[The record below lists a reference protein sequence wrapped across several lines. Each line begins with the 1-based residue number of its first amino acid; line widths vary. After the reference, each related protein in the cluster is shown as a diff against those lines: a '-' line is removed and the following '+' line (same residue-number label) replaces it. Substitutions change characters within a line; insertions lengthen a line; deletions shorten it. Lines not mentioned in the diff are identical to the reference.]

1 VLLAWRYTAHKSI
14 DVREGSYG
22 TRNRDFET
30 ALHVRVPIALTEAVM
45 RAAEERM
52 MTSSDYIRQA
62 LIDRLKLEKR
72 SVKTLT
78 EA

>member
-1 VLLAWRYTAHKSI
+1 MARANL
-14 DVREGSYG
+14 
-22 TRNRDFET
+22 DFET

>member
-1 VLLAWRYTAHKSI
+1 MARAS
-14 DVREGSYG
+14 
-22 TRNRDFET
+22 RDFET

-45 RAAEERM
+45 RATEERM
-52 MTSSDYIRQA
+52 MASSDYIRQA

>member
-1 VLLAWRYTAHKSI
+1 
-14 DVREGSYG
+14 
-22 TRNRDFET
+22 
-30 ALHVRVPIALTEAVM
+30 
-45 RAAEERM
+45 M